1 MLTWKDRFLYEDYRN
16 SYFYLQIVE
25 SDNVSFSNELAK
37 LKSVEEEFAKVLS
50 EKEQVLKEKSSLE
63 SECCRLKE
71 KEKQLLKDFE
81 DLKTE
86 MKNSENNATL
96 NQTIEVRKIKY
107 FKKRKKW

>member
-1 MLTWKDRFLYEDYRN
+1 
-16 SYFYLQIVE
+16 
-25 SDNVSFSNELAK
+25 LAK

-63 SECCRLKE
+63 SECFQLKE

-96 NQTIEVRKIKY
+96 NQTIEVRKIK
-107 FKKRKKW
+107 